1 MRFNGQEMAA
11 IIKMAKSMVM
21 ADGKINAAEISVIS
35 REFQRFGIPEAHVDI
50 LLKAS
55 DDIEASQAVALIAKM
70 DEERKKYVASYLGV
84 IMASD
89 GNIDK
94 NELTLWT
101 LLSTICGLPTMS
113 IMDAINNMKS
123 L

>member
-1 MRFNGQEMAA
+1 
-11 IIKMAKSMVM
+11 MAKSMVM